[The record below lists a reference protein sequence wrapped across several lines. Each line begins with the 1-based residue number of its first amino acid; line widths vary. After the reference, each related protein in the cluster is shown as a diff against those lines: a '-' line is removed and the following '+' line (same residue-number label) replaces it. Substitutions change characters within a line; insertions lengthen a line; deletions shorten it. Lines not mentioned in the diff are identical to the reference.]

1 MQNDRMCEWT
11 LRAGLPAARDP
22 FLASRTIAGEE
33 LIVSHRFSIDYGLCG
48 LWPSHTHHFSHI
60 DDSNSNDVIRSGHKL
75 VLDRSSWRQ
84 KKIRSKYLYVMRIK
98 TLNALHFFFS
108 MLCCTACKS
117 KEGIFQR
124 FAVGKK
130 RKKKWTKEV
139 YGMIYLSQVVCNI
152 FFFVRRYP
160 SVSLA
165 ASVVSCFESFIYV
178 RPRLFLQWSTLNE
191 LAVHFQTLKNYIL
204 IRSNLYA

>member
-22 FLASRTIAGEE
+22 FFASRTIAGEE

-84 KKIRSKYLYVMRIK
+84 NKIRSKYLYVMRIK
-98 TLNALHFFFS
+98 TLNALNFFS
-108 MLCCTACKS
+108 LCCVAPRANRRKAFFNALLL
-117 KEGIFQR
+117 E
-124 FAVGKK
+124 K
-130 RKKKWTKEV
+130 RKKNERKKYMVWF
-139 YGMIYLSQVVCNI
+139 IYL
-152 FFFVRRYP
+152 
-160 SVSLA
+160 
-165 ASVVSCFESFIYV
+165 
-178 RPRLFLQWSTLNE
+178 
-191 LAVHFQTLKNYIL
+191 K
-204 IRSNLYA
+204 